1 MKIHNVDL
9 TISAVAAKQY
19 PDTGFPEIAFVGRSN
34 VGKSSLINR
43 LIDRKAMARTSSVPG
58 KTQTLNFYILED
70 MLYFVDVPGYGFA
83 KVSKADR
90 ARFSAMIEEYLTSRK
105 QLRGVVQLVDARHAP
120 SEDDVSM
127 YQYLKYYHI
136 KTLVVGTKVDKTSR
150 AKRASVIRTITQ
162 TLDMNQTDE
171 LILFSAETGEGKSQ
185 VWHWLEE
192 TAGIGGEDS
201 GAE

>member
-9 TISAVAAKQY
+9 TISAVSAKQY

-90 ARFSAMIEEYLTSRK
+90 AKFAAMIEEYLTTRK
-105 QLRGVVQLVDARHAP
+105 QLHGAVLLVDARHEP

-127 YQYLKYYHI
+127 YQYLKYFHI

-150 AKRASVIRTITQ
+150 AKRNQVIRTIKQ
-162 TLDMNQTDE
+162 TLDLNQTDD
-171 LILFSAETGEGKSQ
+171 LILFSAETGEGKPQ
-185 VWHWLEE
+185 VWKWLEQ
-192 TAGIGGEDS
+192 TAGIEEAD
-201 GAE
+201 